1 MKATGIVRRIDDLGR
16 VVVPKEIRNTL
27 GIKEGDPLELY
38 VDGDVICFK
47 KYSTLPEIAQ
57 TVETLVNQISDP
69 DVLRDLEETD
79 AIAIRALAKILQK
92 NFNKLAQES

>member
-16 VVVPKEIRNTL
+16 VVVPKEIRHTL

-38 VDGDVICFK
+38 VEGDVICFK

-57 TVETLVNQISDP
+57 TVETLANQVLDP
-69 DVLRDLEETD
+69 DALRDLDETD
-79 AIAIRALAKILQK
+79 AVAIRAFAKILQK
-92 NFNKLAQES
+92 NFKKLSQES